1 MTDFSNR
8 KHRKC
13 LGAQPRPQYVQQNN
27 NGSFNFIHQVVNFLE
42 LGHKQPNENAQD
54 RGNERKNCPH
64 DACGV
69 KDIGVGLLRVH
80 AFDVDEVLTKG
91 GDDTAN
97 TKDGHEAVRP
107 KMWLVV
113 EGKEEKEKESEGVSF
128 RKELEGGNELE
139 EKVIKIKNY
148 CRLTM
153 QLET

>member
-1 MTDFSNR
+1 M
-8 KHRKC
+8 
-13 LGAQPRPQYVQQNN
+13 
-27 NGSFNFIHQVVNFLE
+27 
-42 LGHKQPNENAQD
+42 
-54 RGNERKNCPH
+54 
-64 DACGV
+64 
-69 KDIGVGLLRVH
+69 
-80 AFDVDEVLTKG
+80 LTKG

-97 TKDGHEAVRP
+97 AENGDEAVRP
-107 KMWLVV
+107 EEMWLVV